1 MFWINIEHI
10 SSIINNVVAISK
22 QFWMVLKLWKIRFL
36 LGYIR
41 RYVRSVKNIKLWFI
55 YLMLCCNISSALRII
70 RNAIFSASYKFQWF
84 CQFEFTCIS
93 AFKQCYLFFYKQWF
107 IKIFWYSV
115 INIFHTCCL
124 AWKSKSQARF
134 DRSKDCSRAT
144 NPANCQRSARDF
156 PINKNHK
163 LFYWSFFCRIL
174 FFLKTSLDTYLIDTS

>member
-1 MFWINIEHI
+1 M
-10 SSIINNVVAISK
+10 VAISK